1 VIRKIVLWLGVVV
14 GIVGHL
20 GAVFWC
26 MMAAAWGAASD
37 IQKAGLFLV
46 MGPLLVLPASILA
59 FWAPRISGTLLIVG
73 GLFSAV
79 WHILVSQSPMGW
91 SSSSGASPPW
101 RPGSLWR
108 SCLFPWCDP
117 GGGFSVPAP
126 GTLGRSSEVTHSS
139 ANS

>member
-79 WHILVSQSPMGW
+79 WHILVSQSPHGMEQLFRSEPAMEAW
-91 SSSSGASPPW
+91 VPLALVSLPMVILGAAFLYLPQAPSAE
-101 RPGSLWR
+101 
-108 SCLFPWCDP
+108 
-117 GGGFSVPAP
+117 VPK
-126 GTLGRSSEVTHSS
+126 
-139 ANS
+139 